1 MSKYQRRG
9 VIAVVLV
16 LVISDPGSIVAAEH
30 GIDCLA
36 RTIYFEARSE
46 PVLGQIAVAQ
56 VVINRMRD
64 RRWPNTVCGVV
75 KQGGARR
82 NQCQFAWYCDGKPD
96 VPRNERSWL
105 LAQGIARIVQ
115 RGVLTHDQTDNA
127 TCYHAVYVQVQ
138 WAHTSRKTRQIGR
151 HVFYVC

>member
-1 MSKYQRRG
+1 MKTGRPPVMSKYQRRG
-9 VIAVVLV
+9 FISVVLV

-82 NQCQFAWYCDGKPD
+82 NQCQFA
-96 VPRNERSWL
+96 RSEE
-105 LAQGIARIVQ
+105 
-115 RGVLTHDQTDNA
+115 
-127 TCYHAVYVQVQ
+127 
-138 WAHTSRKTRQIGR
+138 HTSELQSQSNL
-151 HVFYVC
+151 VC